1 MTCPCCHEI
10 EGCGYCDDR
19 ETDVRESLL
28 AQVEREGRRLRESGA
43 VRVVMSIP
51 DHREGKWQHPL

>member
-1 MTCPCCHEI
+1 MTCPCCEHI

-28 AQVEREGRRLRESGA
+28 AQVEREAYEVTRSGGVKICGGEIA
-43 VRVVMSIP
+43 WGEYV
-51 DHREGKWQHPL
+51 